1 MKVSQFLS
9 FVRDGELSNLS
20 SNAFTDDRLI
30 SFMNLGIIELS
41 KRFRL
46 ATKVETIQTSMYTHI
61 YTLRHSDVINILD
74 IIDSTG
80 KSLIPQRT
88 SDSENYDY
96 KLMSNNSFLL
106 KRKFDYV
113 ESITHTIVK
122 GAEKGSGVEI
132 ENLQEVPAPDHSLV
146 VVYSAI
152 ADLVTD
158 KEDDL
163 PIPELF
169 IEALM
174 SYVGYKLYRSL
185 GVNGQNDSSE
195 KWKVFEYCCSLVT
208 NSSFAGNDTILGN
221 SVQSKGFV

>member
-9 FVRDGELSNLS
+9 IVRDSELSNLS
-20 SNAFTDDRLI
+20 SNSFTDARLI

-41 KRFRL
+41 KRFRI

-88 SDSENYDY
+88 SDGESYDY

-113 ESITHTIVK
+113 DSITHTKVK
-122 GAEKGSGVEI
+122 GGELED
-132 ENLQEVPAPDHSLV
+132 LQEVQAPDLSLV

-152 ADLVTD
+152 ADLITD

-174 SYVGYKLYRSL
+174 SYVGYKSYRTL
-185 GVNGQNDSSE
+185 GVDGQNDSSE

>member
-9 FVRDGELSNLS
+9 LVRDSELSNLS
-20 SNAFTDDRLI
+20 SNSFTDGRLI
-30 SFMNLGIIELS
+30 NFMNLGIIELS

-80 KSLIPQRT
+80 KSLNPQRA

-113 ESITHTIVK
+113 ESITHTKVK
-122 GAEKGSGVEI
+122 GGELED
-132 ENLQEVPAPDHSLV
+132 LQEVQAPDLSLV

-158 KEDDL
+158 KEDEL

>member
-9 FVRDGELSNLS
+9 IVRDSELSNLS
-20 SNAFTDDRLI
+20 SNSFTDDKLI
-30 SFMNLGIIELS
+30 NFMNLGIIELS

-61 YTLRHSDVINILD
+61 YTLRHSDVINIID
-74 IIDSTG
+74 IIDSKG

-113 ESITHTIVK
+113 DSITHTKVK
-122 GAEKGSGVEI
+122 GGELED
-132 ENLQEVPAPDHSLV
+132 LQEVQAPDLSLV

-152 ADLVTD
+152 ADLITD

-169 IEALM
+169 IEVLM
-174 SYVGYKLYRSL
+174 SYVGYKAFRAL
-185 GVNGQNDSSE
+185 GVNGQNDSNE

-208 NSSFAGNDTILGN
+208 NSSYAGNDVILGN

>member
-9 FVRDGELSNLS
+9 LVRDSELSNLS
-20 SNAFTDDRLI
+20 SNSFTDDKLI

-88 SDSENYDY
+88 SDGESYDY

-113 ESITHTIVK
+113 DSITHTKVK
-122 GAEKGSGVEI
+122 GGELED
-132 ENLQEVPAPDHSLV
+132 LQEVQAPDLSLV

-152 ADLVTD
+152 ADLITD

-174 SYVGYKLYRSL
+174 SYVGYKSYRTL

>member
-9 FVRDGELSNLS
+9 FVRDSELSNLS
-20 SNAFTDDRLI
+20 SNSFTDDRLI

-74 IIDSTG
+74 IIDSKG
-80 KSLIPQRT
+80 KSLISQKI

-106 KRKFDYV
+106 KRKVDYV
-113 ESITHTIVK
+113 ESITHTK
-122 GAEKGSGVEI
+122 FRGGGEL
-132 ENLQEVPAPDHSLV
+132 ENLQEVPAPDLSLV

-152 ADLVTD
+152 ADLVED

-174 SYVGYKLYRSL
+174 SYVGYKAYRTL
-185 GVNGQNDSSE
+185 GANGQSDSSE
-195 KWKVFEYCCSLVT
+195 KWKVFEYCCTLAA
-208 NSSFAGNDTILGN
+208 NSSFAGNDTILSS
-221 SVQSKGFV
+221 SVQSKGFI

>member
-9 FVRDGELSNLS
+9 FVRDSELSNLS
-20 SNAFTDDRLI
+20 SNSFTDDRLI
-30 SFMNLGIIELS
+30 SFINLGIIELS

-88 SDSENYDY
+88 SDGESYDY

-106 KRKFDYV
+106 KRKFDYI
-113 ESITHTIVK
+113 ESITHTPVK
-122 GAEKGSGVEI
+122 GGEL
-132 ENLQEVPAPDHSLV
+132 ENLQEVQAPDLNLV

-174 SYVGYKLYRSL
+174 SYVGYKSYKTL
-185 GVNGQNDSSE
+185 GANGQNDSSE

>member
-9 FVRDGELSNLS
+9 FVRDSELSNLS
-20 SNAFTDDRLI
+20 SNSFTDDRLI

-88 SDSENYDY
+88 SDSESYDY

-113 ESITHTIVK
+113 ESITHTPVK
-122 GAEKGSGVEI
+122 GGELEDIQKV
-132 ENLQEVPAPDHSLV
+132 QAPDLSLV

-174 SYVGYKLYRSL
+174 SYVGYKSYRTL
-185 GVNGQNDSSE
+185 GANGQNDSSE

-208 NSSFAGNDTILGN
+208 NSSYAGNDIILGT

>member
-9 FVRDGELSNLS
+9 FVRDSELSNLS
-20 SNAFTDDRLI
+20 SNSFTDDRLI

-46 ATKVETIQTSMYTHI
+46 ATKVETIQTSMYTHM

-88 SDSENYDY
+88 SDSESYDY

-113 ESITHTIVK
+113 ESITHTPVK
-122 GAEKGSGVEI
+122 GGELED
-132 ENLQEVPAPDHSLV
+132 LQEVQAPDLSLV

-208 NSSFAGNDTILGN
+208 NSSYAGNDNILGN

>member
-9 FVRDGELSNLS
+9 IVRDSELSNLS
-20 SNAFTDDRLI
+20 SNSFTDDKLI
-30 SFMNLGIIELS
+30 NFMNLGIIELS

-61 YTLRHSDVINILD
+61 YTLRYSDVINILD
-74 IIDSTG
+74 IIDSKG

-113 ESITHTIVK
+113 DSITHTKVK
-122 GAEKGSGVEI
+122 GGELED
-132 ENLQEVPAPDHSLV
+132 LQEVQAPDLSLV

-152 ADLVTD
+152 ADLITD

-169 IEALM
+169 IEVLM
-174 SYVGYKLYRSL
+174 SYVGYKAHRTL

>member
-9 FVRDGELSNLS
+9 IVRDSELSNLS
-20 SNAFTDDRLI
+20 SNSFTDDKLI

-74 IIDSTG
+74 IIDSKG

-88 SDSENYDY
+88 SDGENYDY

-113 ESITHTIVK
+113 DSITHTKVK
-122 GAEKGSGVEI
+122 GGELED
-132 ENLQEVPAPDHSLV
+132 LQEVQAPDLSLV

-152 ADLVTD
+152 ADLITD

-174 SYVGYKLYRSL
+174 SYVGYKSYRTL

-221 SVQSKGFV
+221 SFQSKGFV

>member
-9 FVRDGELSNLS
+9 IVRDSELSNLS
-20 SNAFTDDRLI
+20 SNSFTDARLI

-41 KRFRL
+41 KRFRI

-80 KSLIPQRT
+80 KSLIPQRI

-113 ESITHTIVK
+113 DSITHTKVK
-122 GAEKGSGVEI
+122 GGELED
-132 ENLQEVPAPDHSLV
+132 LQEVQAPDLSLV

-152 ADLVTD
+152 ADLIID

-174 SYVGYKLYRSL
+174 SYVGYKSYRTL
-185 GVNGQNDSSE
+185 GVDGQNDSSE

-208 NSSFAGNDTILGN
+208 NSSFAGNDTILGK

>member
-9 FVRDGELSNLS
+9 FVRDSELSNLS
-20 SNAFTDDRLI
+20 SNSFTDDRLI

-88 SDSENYDY
+88 SDSESYDY

-113 ESITHTIVK
+113 ESITHTPVK
-122 GAEKGSGVEI
+122 GGELED
-132 ENLQEVPAPDHSLV
+132 LQEVQAPDLSLV

-174 SYVGYKLYRSL
+174 SYVGYKSYRTL
-185 GVNGQNDSSE
+185 GANGQNDSSE

-208 NSSFAGNDTILGN
+208 NSSYAGNDIILGK

>member
-9 FVRDGELSNLS
+9 FVRDSELSNLS
-20 SNAFTDDRLI
+20 SNSFTDDRLI
-30 SFMNLGIIELS
+30 NFINLGIIELS
-41 KRFRL
+41 KRFKL

-88 SDSENYDY
+88 SDSESYDY

-113 ESITHTIVK
+113 ESITHTPVK
-122 GAEKGSGVEI
+122 GGELED
-132 ENLQEVPAPDHSLV
+132 LQEVQAPDLSLV

-174 SYVGYKLYRSL
+174 SYVGYKSYRTL
-185 GVNGQNDSSE
+185 GANGQNDSSE
-195 KWKVFEYCCSLVT
+195 KWKVFEYCCSLII
-208 NSSFAGNDTILGN
+208 NSSFAGNDTILGK

>member
-9 FVRDGELSNLS
+9 LVRDSELSNLS
-20 SNAFTDDRLI
+20 SNSFTDGRLI
-30 SFMNLGIIELS
+30 NFMNLGIIELS

-80 KSLIPQRT
+80 KSLNPQRA

-113 ESITHTIVK
+113 ESITHTKVK
-122 GAEKGSGVEI
+122 GGELED
-132 ENLQEVPAPDHSLV
+132 LQEVQAPDLSLV

-158 KEDDL
+158 KEDEL

-208 NSSFAGNDTILGN
+208 NSSYAGNDTILGN